1 MECRECAASCA
12 VGGYAEEE
20 QPEELLLEVLCV
32 SGSGPASRPAWLL
45 MTPLMRPACFGSF
58 ERNVSVSFPMESRL
72 APGMTAKCTPS
83 QLPASGIEY
92 AEHFP
97 LARCVGSLKLRAA
110 EAKRSER
117 RLFKRWE
124 GEVHARCSLRRV
136 GIRLLSRCGRC
147 AFCGGAPSVLDK
159 SCYPTQATLDYV
171 RERMPYLTRPVHC
184 LVPKWERC
192 SLDDVHLHGS
202 SYPYRSGSFLRID
215 HGVIVPCPELCFL
228 QLAQS
233 LDLLPLIQ
241 AGCFLCATFGLDP
254 SVPSGLMGRAPVDK
268 PSTHRRLSRALPRS
282 RWPYTRAGGSAV
294 CLR

>member
-1 MECRECAASCA
+1 MRVALYGESAFAYYLVAGDAPSA
-12 VGGYAEEE
+12 V
-20 QPEELLLEVLCV
+20 
-32 SGSGPASRPAWLL
+32 
-45 MTPLMRPACFGSF
+45 
-58 ERNVSVSFPMESRL
+58 
-72 APGMTAKCTPS
+72 AP
-83 QLPASGIEY
+83 
-92 AEHFP
+92 
-97 LARCVGSLKLRAA
+97 
-110 EAKRSER
+110 
-117 RLFKRWE
+117 
-124 GEVHARCSLRRV
+124 
-136 GIRLLSRCGRC
+136 
-147 AFCGGAPSVLDK
+147 PSVLDK

-254 SVPSGLMGRAPVDK
+254 SVPVGAYGADPVDE